1 MSRPVNDL
9 DILHLHYTSLMTMGW
24 MSQMP
29 MYYSWKHTH
38 SSQSL
43 NKILEKI
50 CTTLETSTI
59 PPSELPLFQFCD
71 ASLQQFFKDM
81 DQLDAALKTRYTTIA
96 HNKLK

>member
-1 MSRPVNDL
+1 MSRPVTDL
-9 DILHLHYTSLMTMGW
+9 DILHLQYTSLMTMGW

-29 MYYSWKHTH
+29 MYYSWKQTH

-50 CTTLETSTI
+50 CTTLEASTI
-59 PPSELPLFQFCD
+59 PPSELPLFQYCD
-71 ASLQQFFKDM
+71 VSVQQFFKDTN
-81 DQLDAALKTRYTTIA
+81 QLDAALKQRYTTIA